1 MDEIRRDRAE
11 RGRLMSAADATGRA
25 GGRPAAGGGRSRRP
39 AAAATTFWGR
49 LRGIPVIAWVLLFSV
64 LPNLI
69 LVVYSFWTSAL
80 GAVRQEFTLQNYAQL
95 IGQEATRI
103 LLGRTLMLASV
114 SAVIAVVIGFLTA
127 YAVIRWFPKQKLFL
141 TILVIIPLWSSFLM
155 RIFSWK
161 VILGEEG
168 VLNTVLMQLG
178 LIQEPASVLL
188 YSQFSV
194 LIALVYVGIP
204 YAYLAA
210 YVTLDRIP
218 NRLYEASSDLGANGF
233 VTFWRV
239 VWPIGRPAVGLGF
252 VLVFIITYGDYVT
265 PSLVGGFD
273 GTMVGSLV
281 LQAFGA
287 LNNWPLGAA
296 LAVITLV
303 SGLVVV
309 GIATLLTRSRVVLE
323 D

>member
-1 MDEIRRDRAE
+1 MTAVTADTRQR
-11 RGRLMSAADATGRA
+11 SAKPRKAKT
-25 GGRPAAGGGRSRRP
+25 P
-39 AAAATTFWGR
+39 FWER
-49 LRGIPVIAWVLLFSV
+49 LRTLPVIVWALLFSM

-69 LVVYSFWTSAL
+69 LVLYSVWTSTL
-80 GAVRQEFTLQNYAQL
+80 GTVRAEFTLENYGKL
-95 IGQEATRI
+95 FGDEATRI
-103 LLGRTLMLASV
+103 LLGRTLALASL
-114 SAVIAVVIGFLTA
+114 SSFIAVVIGFLLA

-155 RIFSWK
+155 RIFAWK
-161 VILGEEG
+161 AILGEDG
-168 VLNTVLMQLG
+168 VLNTLLLQAG
-178 LIQEPASVLL
+178 LIDQPASFLI

-218 NRLYEASSDLGANGF
+218 NRLYEASADLGANGF
-233 VTFWRV
+233 VTFWNV
-239 VWPIGRPAVGLGF
+239 VWPIGRPAIGLGF
-252 VLVFIITYGDYVT
+252 VLAFIITFGDYVT
-265 PSLVGGFD
+265 PSLVGGFS

-281 LQAFGA
+281 LQAFGQ

-296 LAVITLV
+296 LAVITLA
-303 SGLVVV
+303 SGLLVV
-309 GIATLLTRSRVVLE
+309 GLATIATRSRVVLE

>member
-1 MDEIRRDRAE
+1 
-11 RGRLMSAADATGRA
+11 MSALSGVEETNGMSGTQVREPRGSKPESPARA
-25 GGRPAAGGGRSRRP
+25 KGSI
-39 AAAATTFWGR
+39 WSR
-49 LRGIPVIAWVLLFSV
+49 LRGLPVIAWVLLFSV

-69 LVVYSFWTSAL
+69 LLVYSFWSSSL
-80 GAVRQEFTLQNYAQL
+80 GAVRQEFTLDNYIQL
-95 IGQEATRI
+95 VSQEATRV
-103 LLGRTLMLASV
+103 LLGRTLMLAGIS
-114 SAVIAVVIGFLTA
+114 SLIAVVIGFLTA

-168 VLNTVLMQLG
+168 VLNTVLQQVG
-178 LIQEPASVLL
+178 LIDQPASFLI

-233 VTFWRV
+233 TTFWRV
-239 VWPIGRPAVGLGF
+239 VWPIGSSAVGLGF

-296 LAVITLV
+296 LAVVTLV
-303 SGLVVV
+303 SGLIVV
-309 GIATLLTRSRVVLE
+309 GIVTLLTRSRVVLE